1 MQNYNIEK
9 KANNIL
15 KEKLKKVEDDLESQI
30 LRNNSREVEIKK
42 LKIRLDAQEA
52 QEQDLIELIM
62 ENMKLKLELENKSKV
77 CLEDL
82 KSVDISQVMVY
93 YYY

>member
-1 MQNYNIEK
+1 MQNYNNEK

-15 KEKLKKVEDDLESQI
+15 KEKFKKVEDELESQI

-42 LKIRLDAQEA
+42 LKIRLDA

-82 KSVDISQVMVY
+82 KSVDISQVMVSY
-93 YYY
+93 F